1 MASIYFIIDT
11 KAICTVFFFWAWA
24 YQSGLPLSVHLLKE
38 KVCHSLSLIYFH
50 LLLVVL
56 FHSAAAGHKCVIR
69 WLNHFVGRI
78 QVGLDGHIFRFIF
91 IFSYIHVGPSLLC
104 VHIHNA
110 TTSHLVCTSA
120 AIMTGRATQRRV
132 GRSQCVG
139 RLRLLMAKSDGS

>member
-24 YQSGLPLSVHLLKE
+24 YQSGLPLSVHLLKK

-78 QVGLDGHIFRFIF
+78 QVGLDGHIYIGSSL
-91 IFSYIHVGPSLLC
+91 FSSIQHRPVSLC

-110 TTSHLVCTSA
+110 TTSHLVCTS